1 MQIHRYIFTYFGAK
15 YDDYCSHTYVL
26 QARMYIFTFTYVC
39 MYVFAEPPRVGG
51 TVAVLCAGTSDFAVA
66 EEAAVL
72 LELSGVAQVCTMYV
86 CVYVCSL
93 SMISF
98 CNNIHELFSGMYCQC
113 VCLH

>member
-1 MQIHRYIFTYFGAK
+1 
-15 YDDYCSHTYVL
+15 
-26 QARMYIFTFTYVC
+26 

-93 SMISF
+93 WMST
-98 CNNIHELFSGMYCQC
+98 YCAF
-113 VCLH
+113 VCTKIKCECILYVHYR

>member
-1 MQIHRYIFTYFGAK
+1 
-15 YDDYCSHTYVL
+15 
-26 QARMYIFTFTYVC
+26 

>member
-1 MQIHRYIFTYFGAK
+1 MQIHRYIFTHFFAK
-15 YDDYCSHTYVL
+15 YI
-26 QARMYIFTFTYVC
+26 RMYIFTCEYVCIC